1 MNEILKAS
9 SDIIRE
15 CFNYEQDNDFQSVYA
30 HLKEEMK
37 KPGAD
42 SKTLGFCLMALDSSR
57 LANDIVKI
65 YEQRNKLLKIIHKLI
80 MLYA

>member
-15 CFNYEQDNDFQSVYA
+15 CFNYEKDNDFQSVYA

-42 SKTLGFCLMALDSSR
+42 SKTLGFCLMA
-57 LANDIVKI
+57 
-65 YEQRNKLLKIIHKLI
+65 
-80 MLYA
+80 